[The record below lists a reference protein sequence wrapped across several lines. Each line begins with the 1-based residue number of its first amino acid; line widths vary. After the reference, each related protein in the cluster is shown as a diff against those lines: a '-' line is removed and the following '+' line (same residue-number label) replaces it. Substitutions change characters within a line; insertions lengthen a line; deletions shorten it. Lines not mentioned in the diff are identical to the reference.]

1 MPFSQAIKTCLR
13 RYVDFTGRATR
24 AEFWWWCLGCGMVAG
39 MMNLLQAALIA
50 SAAFEWWPENWG
62 FGPWALL
69 AFAVA
74 QIGRIVNIA
83 MILPSLAVTSR
94 RLHDIGRSGW
104 WQLIWWPTA
113 SLALVLGVVLFL
125 FYGPFGLMGLE
136 DSFSR
141 DACPLGAPY
150 PNLRVHRPGCCWRGY
165 VHPGRYLAIPPGTTF
180 TQPLRPGPALTI
192 PAGQRLQPDH
202 LLHRTHRVAASPH
215 QGCRLIGNCW
225 APAGRR

>member
-1 MPFSQAIKTCLR
+1 MMPFSQAIKTCLR

-39 MMNLLQAALIA
+39 MMYLLQAALIA

-141 DACPLGAPY
+141 DAAPWVLHTLISAFIALAVVGA
-150 PNLRVHRPGCCWRGY
+150 
-165 VHPGRYLAIPPGTTF
+165 ATF
-180 TQPLRPGPALTI
+180 ILVVTWLSRQGQPLPNRFGPD
-192 PAGQRLQPDH
+192 PR
-202 LLHRTHRVAASPH
+202 
-215 QGCRLIGNCW
+215 
-225 APAGRR
+225 